1 MRLARHRAG
10 YILGRYDGQAVYR
23 VRKIIVHAELALD
36 KFRPD
41 CVVVQSTD
49 AMPLARAVNDRGFRW
64 WSIGMMCSRTA
75 TARQS
80 ELLASF
86 CANSN
91 FTASVYENLFG
102 VKAVVIPP
110 LIDRTLFEADCIGA
124 DCVTFVNPHSDK
136 GAVLATEIAARCPD
150 ITFEFVELWMLDP
163 ATRRW
168 LFRRLSEL
176 PNVRFTP
183 RQSDMRPIYG
193 RNQYSACAQSMCGG
207 LGTRGV
213 RSSRQRVSGRRI
225 AARRPDRGDRPGG
238 MLIDPAAPA
247 EVWCKA
253 LRTLWRDKQC
263 YAALSDAARRYSKRD
278 DVSESA
284 LVDRMFAEIEAA
296 IALRDAPRE
305 AAAQAATAGEFGDG

>member
-1 MRLARHRAG
+1 M
-10 YILGRYDGQAVYR
+10 
-23 VRKIIVHAELALD
+23 RKIIVHAELALD

-49 AMPLARAVNDRGFRW
+49 AMPLARAVNDRGIPLVVYWHDVFTHRN
-64 WSIGMMCSRTA
+64 CA
-75 TARQS
+75 PA

-150 ITFEFVELWMLDP
+150 ITFEFVESWMLDP

-193 RNQYSACAQSMCGG
+193 RTSILLAPSQCAEGWGRVASGAHVSGCPVVGSRLGG
-207 LGTRGV
+207 LIEAIG
-213 RSSRQRVSGRRI
+213 
-225 AARRPDRGDRPGG
+225 PGG

-278 DVSESA
+278 DVSKSA